1 MFSSFRDKFFKTIAF
16 KLIISYSVALLFSTL
31 ILFGIIYYK
40 LSEYS
45 SEELSKRMLDEVHE
59 FKVLVETQGMKTLY
73 EDMKTLIETSEYN
86 GTFYKVYAKDS
97 SLLREFVS
105 PAWKNIN
112 LDFPKFNE
120 LPKEGF
126 SFQTIRL
133 PGQEYDGMLLHA
145 RLGEN
150 LLLQMGFTV
159 KNENIQLR
167 KIRKLFA
174 VMLFFIFLPLSV
186 VVGWM
191 MSHYATK
198 DIRHMTKIAIGIRE
212 GNLSLRMPEIKSKY
226 EISSL
231 AIAFNSMLDRLH
243 SLVREYRESTD
254 NIAHDLRSPLTRV
267 IGGIEVLL
275 SKQREQAE
283 YVETLRS
290 TSEELASLHTM
301 INTLLDISSMKA
313 NVMADCKTVKVK
325 ELFRKV
331 VDIFQYSA
339 EEKSIVLE
347 LECGGALEIFA
358 NYHYMTKALSNL
370 VDNAIKYMP
379 IEGGTVKLSA
389 EKTAKDVILKVSDSG
404 IGIKSNDIPRL
415 FDRFYRA
422 DSSRSSQGNGLGL
435 SLVKSVVQAHGGHIE
450 VDSVPEKGTIFSI
463 FLQSQ

>member
-1 MFSSFRDKFFKTIAF
+1 MFSGFKNRFFKTIAF

-45 SEELSKRMLDEVHE
+45 SEELGKRMLDEVHE
-59 FKVLVETQGMKTLY
+59 FKVLVKTQGMKTLY

-86 GTFYKVYAKDS
+86 DTFYKVYAKDS

-112 LDFPKFNE
+112 LDFPRFNE

-126 SFQTIRL
+126 SFHTIRL
-133 PGQEYDGMLLHA
+133 PGQEYDGMILYA
-145 RLGEN
+145 RLGED

-159 KNENIQLR
+159 KNEKIQLR

-174 VMLFFIFLPLSV
+174 AMLFFIFLPLSV
-186 VVGWM
+186 AVGWM

-212 GNLSLRMPEIKSKY
+212 GNLALRMAEIKSKY

-243 SLVREYRESTD
+243 SLMREYRESTD

-275 SKQREQAE
+275 SKQREQSE

-290 TSEELASLHTM
+290 TSEELASLQTM

-313 NVMADCKTVKVK
+313 NVMADCKTVKIG

-347 LECGGALEIFA
+347 LECDDSLEIFA
-358 NYHYMTKALSNL
+358 NYHYMTRALSNL

-389 EKTAKDVILKVSDSG
+389 EKTVKDIILKVSDSG
-404 IGIKSNDIPRL
+404 IGIKSDDIPRL